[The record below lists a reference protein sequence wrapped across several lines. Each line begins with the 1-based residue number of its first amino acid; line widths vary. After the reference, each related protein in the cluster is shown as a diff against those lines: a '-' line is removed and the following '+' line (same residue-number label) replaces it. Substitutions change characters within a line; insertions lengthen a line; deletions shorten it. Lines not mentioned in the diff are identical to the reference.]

1 MIAHNCVQ
9 ALARVVI
16 TEHMNEIAKRY
27 KVLFQVHD
35 EIVIAA
41 PENNAEEAKRFMES
55 VMRTSPYWAP
65 DLPLDC
71 ECKYGKNYKDCK

>member
-35 EIVIAA
+35 EVVIAA
-41 PENNAEEAKRFMES
+41 PENEAEEAKRFMES

-71 ECKYGKNYKDCK
+71 ECKYGKSYKDCK